1 MTAQKNVPEEFK
13 YAYRRLMGLLPEK
26 LRKDRK
32 IQNTTLVFLKFGGEA
47 LARHSVE
54 IQIIRFKE
62 EMKRIK
68 KRLREE
74 ALRKAAKS
82 LDADLQAPDGP
93 DAKAQNV
100 PGTKTNAK
108 GSS

>member
-1 MTAQKNVPEEFK
+1 MTAPKNIPEEFK
-13 YAYRRLMGLLPEK
+13 AAYQRLMGLLPDK
-26 LRKDRK
+26 LRSDRK
-32 IQNTTLVFLKFGGEA
+32 IQNTTLVFLKFGGEV

-54 IQIIRFKE
+54 IYRIHFKE

-82 LDADLQAPDGP
+82 QDPGLQAPDRP
-93 DAKAQNV
+93 DKTAQGV
-100 PGTKTNAK
+100 TGAETKTDK
-108 GSS
+108 SS